1 MPMTAPTEYASWSAI
16 SNGIKAVADT
26 VEQSEADRPVHV
38 RHHPRSRRPVRE
50 HSRAARGTAGGT
62 TARHREEPS

>member
-1 MPMTAPTEYASWSAI
+1 MTAPTEHASWSAI

-26 VEQSEADRPVHV
+26 VVQSEADRPVHV
-38 RHHPRSRRPVRE
+38 RRHPRSRWLVRE

-62 TARHREEPS
+62 TGRHHEEPS